1 MLSHSTA
8 PQKMEEATFAPLNDE
23 STSVRCSVVPL
34 RPTTNAEVAKYMY
47 LVHQIAARMAKR
59 LPQSVLRADLAA
71 AGAVGLVDALR
82 KHGGERG
89 PQFEWY
95 ARTRIRGA
103 MIDDL
108 RQQDWLSRS
117 ARAEVTTS
125 NAREDSVAKCGVL
138 VAFDDLP
145 TTSHALVSDGDS
157 PLDLAE
163 RESERIL
170 LARAVAQLPAREASI
185 VTMHYF
191 QGVPFNEIAA
201 ALKVSE
207 PRISQLHARAT
218 KMLRAILT
226 ADGQGVGYGGA
237 A

>member
-1 MLSHSTA
+1 MFSNSTA
-8 PQKMEEATFAPLNDE
+8 PQMMDEAVFAPE
-23 STSVRCSVVPL
+23 SGSVRCSVVPL
-34 RPTTNAEVAKYMY
+34 RSTTNAEVAEYMY

-59 LPQSVLRADLAA
+59 LPSSVLRADLAA

-108 RQQDWLSRS
+108 RQQDWLSRG
-117 ARAEVTTS
+117 ARAEVTTA
-125 NAREDSVAKCGVL
+125 NAREDSVSKCGTL

-145 TTSHALVSDGDS
+145 TTSHALVSEDES
-157 PLDLAE
+157 PLDIAE
-163 RESERIL
+163 RQSERMV
-170 LARAVAQLPAREASI
+170 LAKAVAQLPAREASI

-201 ALKVSE
+201 QLNVSE
-207 PRISQLHARAT
+207 PRISQLHSRAT
-218 KMLRAILT
+218 KMLREILT
-226 ADGQGVGYGGA
+226 ADGQGVSYAG
-237 A
+237 